1 MNSYFEVGVRYDK
14 TMEDGVVRKV
24 TENYLVE
31 AVSFTEAEKRAT
43 QEMEAY
49 ISGDFRVVTEKI
61 TNIAEIVTTDDATAD
76 KFYKVKHNLITINE
90 KTLKEKK
97 QAQYIIIQ
105 ASSVDDARNR
115 YMQHIKG
122 WLVDVVLEA
131 VSETKYMDYFPFKYD
146 LYIKQEK

>member
-14 TMEDGVVRKV
+14 TMEDGAVRKV

-76 KFYKVKHNLITINE
+76 KFYKVKHSLITINE

-146 LYIKQEK
+146 I

>member
-14 TMEDGVVRKV
+14 TMEDGAVRKV

-61 TNIAEIVTTDDATAD
+61 TNIAEIVSTDDATAD
-76 KFYKVKHNLITINE
+76 KFYKVKHSLITINE

-115 YMQHIKG
+115 YMQYIKD

-146 LYIKQEK
+146 I

>member
-14 TMEDGVVRKV
+14 TMEDGAVRKV

-49 ISGDFRVVTEKI
+49 INGEFRVVTEKI

-76 KFYKVKHNLITINE
+76 KFYKVKHSLITINE

-115 YMQHIKG
+115 YMHHIKG

-146 LYIKQEK
+146 I

>member
-14 TMEDGVVRKV
+14 TMEDGAVRKV

-43 QEMEAY
+43 QEMVAY

-61 TNIAEIVTTDDATAD
+61 TNIAEIVTTDDVTAD
-76 KFYKVKHNLITINE
+76 KFYKVKHSLITINE
-90 KTLKEKK
+90 NTLKEKK

-115 YMQHIKG
+115 YMQHIKD

-146 LYIKQEK
+146 I

>member
-14 TMEDGVVRKV
+14 TMEDGAVRKV

-43 QEMEAY
+43 QEMVAY
-49 ISGDFRVVTEKI
+49 INGEFRVVTEKI

-76 KFYKVKHNLITINE
+76 KFYKVKHSLITINE

-105 ASSVDDARNR
+105 ASSVDDARDR
-115 YMQHIKG
+115 YMHHIKD

-146 LYIKQEK
+146 L

>member
-14 TMEDGVVRKV
+14 TMEDGAVRKV

-43 QEMEAY
+43 QEMKAY

-76 KFYKVKHNLITINE
+76 KFYKVKHSLITINE

-146 LYIKQEK
+146 L

>member
-14 TMEDGVVRKV
+14 TMEDGAVRKV

-61 TNIAEIVTTDDATAD
+61 TNIAEIVTTDDVTAD
-76 KFYKVKHNLITINE
+76 KFYKVKHSLITINE

-115 YMQHIKG
+115 YMQHIKD

-146 LYIKQEK
+146 L